1 MLVNEILNTEIAPL
15 RISDPVSLALAKL
28 DLLHINK
35 FVVVDED
42 SKILGMIT
50 IETLAEVVDENT
62 LMSELPLEEM
72 ISVPK
77 SQHLFETTRQMFAH
91 ELYVLPVADGDKKFL
106 GLVRKRE
113 VLNALSD
120 LFNLSSYGSVLTIEL
135 AQIYYTL

>member
-15 RISDPVSLALAKL
+15 KESDPVSLALAKL

-35 FVVVDED
+35 FVVVGHDQ
-42 SKILGMIT
+42 KIKGMIS

-62 LMSELPLEEM
+62 ELSNLPLEEI
-72 ISVPK
+72 ISVPI

-91 ELYVLPVADGDKKFL
+91 ELYVLPVTDNENNFL

-113 VLNALSD
+113 VLNGLGEI
-120 LFNLSSYGSVLTIEL
+120 FNLFSYGS
-135 AQIYYTL
+135 